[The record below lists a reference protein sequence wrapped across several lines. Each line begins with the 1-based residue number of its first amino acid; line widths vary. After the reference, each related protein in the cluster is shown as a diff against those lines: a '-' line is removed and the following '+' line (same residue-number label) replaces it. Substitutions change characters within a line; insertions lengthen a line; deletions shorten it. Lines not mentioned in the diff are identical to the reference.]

1 MSNDIKVFIGIIGAS
16 ALLTNVLIA
25 SRQYDKIVEIQMTA
39 TVAGGG
45 LLANTQNFVGTI
57 DSSKRPTTS
66 DSAISVNVA
75 NNATFFGFEGSISAT
90 NGDMFIKPG
99 ANVAAGSIIQIQ
111 GSYTSI

>member
-1 MSNDIKVFIGIIGAS
+1 
-16 ALLTNVLIA
+16 
-25 SRQYDKIVEIQMTA
+25 MTA

-45 LLANTQNFVGTI
+45 LVANTQNFVGTI

-99 ANVAAGSIIQIQ
+99 SLVAAGSIIQIQ